1 MDRTP
6 DTLRPGQVSA
16 WLEALQDMPY
26 ETGRL
31 AVTRVIRTWTS
42 PRFPAP
48 GALEAAAREI
58 TREGIP
64 NAGAYSQDGLGPRY
78 DMNRIRRALEPPVVL
93 LKGPANAVHVIP
105 GPPSVL
111 RVGAGVGYALARYL
125 ASGSLQSA
133 RRREPMACPRA
144 YNTSDSQAP

>member
-1 MDRTP
+1 MVTREQAAQEFKRLCEAMDRRP

-16 WLEALQDMPY
+16 WVEALQDMPY

-78 DMNRIRRALEPPVVL
+78 DMDRIRRALEQHDRWL
-93 LKGPANAVHVIP
+93 AMSDDEYMDELERIRERMERRQA
-105 GPPSVL
+105 L
-111 RVGAGVGYALARYL
+111 RMVGGR
-125 ASGSLQSA
+125 
-133 RRREPMACPRA
+133 
-144 YNTSDSQAP
+144 

>member
-1 MDRTP
+1 MTREQAVKELGRLCEAMDRAP
-6 DTLRPGQVSA
+6 DSLRPGQVSA

-42 PRFPAP
+42 SRFPAP
-48 GALEAAAREI
+48 GTLEAAAREI

-78 DMNRIRRALEPPVVL
+78 DMDRIRRALEEHDRWIAMSDEEYMDEL
-93 LKGPANAVHVIP
+93 ERIRERM
-105 GPPSVL
+105 
-111 RVGAGVGYALARYL
+111 RVSTR
-125 ASGSLQSA
+125 
-133 RRREPMACPRA
+133 
-144 YNTSDSQAP
+144 

>member
-78 DMNRIRRALEPPVVL
+78 DMYRIRRALEQ
-93 LKGPANAVHVIP
+93 HD
-105 GPPSVL
+105 
-111 RVGAGVGYALARYL
+111 RW
-125 ASGSLQSA
+125 SA
-133 RRREPMACPRA
+133 MSDEEYMDELERIRIERRRAEGR
-144 YNTSDSQAP
+144 

>member
-1 MDRTP
+1 MDRSP

-58 TREGIP
+58 TRDGIP
-64 NAGAYSQDGLGPRY
+64 NAGAYSQDNVAPRY
-78 DMNRIRRALEPPVVL
+78 DMDRIRRALDQ
-93 LKGPANAVHVIP
+93 HD
-105 GPPSVL
+105 
-111 RVGAGVGYALARYL
+111 RWLAMSDEEYMAELERIMERK
-125 ASGSLQSA
+125 Q
-133 RRREPMACPRA
+133 RRERLRA
-144 YNTSDSQAP
+144 VSGR

>member
-1 MDRTP
+1 MTREQAAQEFKRLCEAMDRTP

-78 DMNRIRRALEPPVVL
+78 DMDSIRRALEQHDRWL
-93 LKGPANAVHVIP
+93 AMSDEEYMDELERIWTSREKLRAV
-105 GPPSVL
+105 S
-111 RVGAGVGYALARYL
+111 AG
-125 ASGSLQSA
+125 
-133 RRREPMACPRA
+133 
-144 YNTSDSQAP
+144 

>member
-1 MDRTP
+1 MTREQAAQEFKRLCEAMDRSP

-42 PRFPAP
+42 HRFPAP

-78 DMNRIRRALEPPVVL
+78 DMDSIRRALEEHERWLAMSDEEYMDELERIRERMERRQALKVV
-93 LKGPANAVHVIP
+93 G
-105 GPPSVL
+105 G
-111 RVGAGVGYALARYL
+111 R
-125 ASGSLQSA
+125 
-133 RRREPMACPRA
+133 
-144 YNTSDSQAP
+144 

>member
-1 MDRTP
+1 MTREQAAQEFKRLCEAMDRSP

-48 GALEAAAREI
+48 GALEAAAREL

-64 NAGAYSQDGLGPRY
+64 NAGAYLQDGLGPRY
-78 DMNRIRRALEPPVVL
+78 DMDRIRRALEQNDRWIAMSDEEYMAEL
-93 LKGPANAVHVIP
+93 ERIIANQQRRNTLQAV
-105 GPPSVL
+105 S
-111 RVGAGVGYALARYL
+111 R
-125 ASGSLQSA
+125 Q
-133 RRREPMACPRA
+133 
-144 YNTSDSQAP
+144 

>member
-1 MDRTP
+1 MTREQAAQEFKRLCEAMDRRP

-16 WLEALQDMPY
+16 WVEALQDMPY

-64 NAGAYSQDGLGPRY
+64 NAGAYSQDNVAPRY
-78 DMNRIRRALEPPVVL
+78 DMDRVRRALEQ
-93 LKGPANAVHVIP
+93 HD
-105 GPPSVL
+105 
-111 RVGAGVGYALARYL
+111 RWLAMSDEEYMDELERIRERMERRF
-125 ASGSLQSA
+125 A
-133 RRREPMACPRA
+133 R
-144 YNTSDSQAP
+144 Q

>member
-1 MDRTP
+1 MTRTQAERELARLCEALDRP
-6 DTLRPGQVSA
+6 LDTLRPGQTSA
-16 WLEALQDMPY
+16 WLDALEDLPY

-78 DMNRIRRALEPPVVL
+78 DMDRIRRALEQ
-93 LKGPANAVHVIP
+93 HD
-105 GPPSVL
+105 
-111 RVGAGVGYALARYL
+111 RWLAMSDDEYMTELERIRF
-125 ASGSLQSA
+125 A
-133 RRREPMACPRA
+133 RRLAK
-144 YNTSDSQAP
+144 